1 MFRKFRDLCGPTAEE
16 SSLKKQNEN
25 YCLENISDFNKAM
38 GRSVN
43 KQPQRLIPEYRRNG
57 G

>member
-25 YCLENISDFNKAM
+25 YCLENISDFNKAK